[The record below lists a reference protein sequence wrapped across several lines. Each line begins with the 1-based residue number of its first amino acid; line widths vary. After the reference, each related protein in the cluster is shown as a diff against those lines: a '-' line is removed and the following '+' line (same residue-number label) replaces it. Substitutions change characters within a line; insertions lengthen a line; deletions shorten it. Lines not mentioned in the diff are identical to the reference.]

1 MQLSVFGVIFVKF
14 SLIFATLFNGCNW
27 RIITASGRKS
37 CCVTKCSFFDL
48 RRSYAADSAATAG
61 EELKNN
67 SPVPHLNPFFVE
79 PFRGEISR
87 KPSSPLPAVSYELLV
102 VLVLCVMPFVRLRCA
117 RSAPLLLLLLL
128 LFDCPPL
135 MGDAIRLLI
144 ASVGSTE
151 KLSPSPLSSSVFV
164 GVVLELEERKLF

>member
-1 MQLSVFGVIFVKF
+1 M
-14 SLIFATLFNGCNW
+14 A
-27 RIITASGRKS
+27 
-37 CCVTKCSFFDL
+37 
-48 RRSYAADSAATAG
+48 AG
-61 EELKNN
+61 EAHESS
-67 SPVPHLNPFFVE
+67 SPVPFPAPHLNPFLVE
-79 PFRGEISR
+79 PFLGEISR

-128 LFDCPPL
+128 LFDCPPPL

-151 KLSPSPLSSSVFV
+151 KLSPSPLSSRVFV
-164 GVVLELEERKLF
+164 GVVLELEGR